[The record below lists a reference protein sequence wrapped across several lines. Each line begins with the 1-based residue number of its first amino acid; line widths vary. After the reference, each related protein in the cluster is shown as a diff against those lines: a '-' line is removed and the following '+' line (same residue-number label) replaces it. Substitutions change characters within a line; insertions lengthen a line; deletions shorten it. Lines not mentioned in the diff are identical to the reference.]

1 VTDRRFWRLTGAA
14 TLVGLAV
21 RLLWVAWAARQPA
34 GIFVDPARYL
44 GYAHQI
50 VDGHGMVEPLT
61 GDPTAYYPP
70 GYPWFLG
77 IVGWLASPFTDDI
90 VAVATVVQAIIG
102 AATCTLGAIVARRV
116 AGATAGVV
124 AAVVLALYPNLV
136 FHTGALLGETL
147 YDALFLAFLAVAVTG
162 AWSAPARSIDAGP
175 DAVGPEAGDAVDV
188 DAVEG
193 RRGGPRS
200 PLVGRAVACGVLL
213 GLAVMVRPISLAV
226 VPVVLAWWWLARR
239 DLRTVAR
246 WSAALLVGVA
256 ACILPWT
263 VRNAVR
269 LHAFVPIST
278 NTGDNLC
285 IGHAEGAT
293 GAFVALDACR
303 TDYEFL
309 DGLPAELG
317 SDKEKRRIAIDA
329 IRAHP
334 GREAWLTW
342 RRFYFM
348 WVRDGDHDGVIAVQS
363 YRLDRWIDPA
373 DEASLMRVAD
383 YVYWAVCLGGVLGL
397 GVLVWRRRPDGLLLV
412 GSAVMTAAVPL
423 AFFGDS
429 RFKVPVIPLLIVA
442 AACLVASPERPPE
455 AVATVASD
463 EPEGAR

>member
-1 VTDRRFWRLTGAA
+1 MTDRTFWRLTGAA
-14 TLVGLAV
+14 TVVGLIV

-90 VAVATVVQAIIG
+90 VAVATVVQAVIG
-102 AATCTLGAIVARRV
+102 SITCVLGAIVARRLTGN
-116 AGATAGVV
+116 AAGVA
-124 AAVVLALYPNLV
+124 AAVGLALYPNLV

-162 AWSAPARSIDAGP
+162 RWWVRPAAEATDTDADAGHS
-175 DAVGPEAGDAVDV
+175 A
-188 DAVEG
+188 
-193 RRGGPRS
+193 RS
-200 PLVGRAVACGVLL
+200 PLLGRAMACGVLL
-213 GLAVMVRPISLAV
+213 GLAIMVRPISLAV
-226 VPVVLAWWWLARR
+226 VPVVLVCWWLARR

-256 ACILPWT
+256 ACVLPWT

-293 GAFVALDACR
+293 GAFVALKTCETEYR
-303 TDYEFL
+303 FL

-317 SDKEKRRIAIDA
+317 SDKAKTRIALKA
-329 IRAHP
+329 IREHP
-334 GREAWLTW
+334 GREPWLTW

-348 WVRDGDHDGVIAVQS
+348 WVRDGDHDGVLAVQS
-363 YRLDRWIDPA
+363 YRQDRWIDPT

-383 YVYWAVCLGGVLGL
+383 YAYWAVCLGGVVGL
-397 GVLVWRRRPDGLLLV
+397 GALAWRRRPDGLLLV

-442 AACLVASPERPPE
+442 AACLLASPERPGEP
-455 AVATVASD
+455 VATVAGSD
-463 EPEGAR
+463 PEEA